1 MRSLHKEQ
9 CTLRVMH
16 NLNMM
21 HRKQKLKKKE
31 GNERMRS
38 NSVENGQNHIVNKN
52 EKPFII
58 VVKMKI
64 KCKKKT
70 LI

>member
-1 MRSLHKEQ
+1 
-9 CTLRVMH
+9 
-16 NLNMM
+16 MM